1 MAAMLRSVACAAAL
15 VVALGAPLV
24 AQTTLE
30 RTPLLSGGWIGLP
43 GSLQINT
50 PFRFSDAGEPGL
62 GVLVVPTFE
71 ATLGLPLWLAA
82 GARYAPQSQIARG
95 HADEWELFGRYQP
108 FGQARGAPLDVAV
121 QAGYS
126 GAAESLDGELSLAR
140 WFGGVR
146 LLGAARLFT
155 DAHGTGD
162 TRGALAAGA
171 VVHPLPR
178 SRPVAVA
185 GDVAT
190 VLDRGEGEKWA
201 WSAALEVGIP
211 YTVNTVSLFA
221 TNTASGT
228 LQGTSLGV
236 SRTRWGFELTLPIP
250 LGSFL
255 GWYPPREAA
264 ARAVQPVPAGAP
276 AEARLFRASIY
287 RYSFVEERI
296 VVPAGTTVEWT
307 NGDAVVHTVSADDAS
322 FNSGAIAPGGTWRAT
337 FTRPGTYAYHC
348 GPHAFMKGVVIV
360 RPG

>member
-1 MAAMLRSVACAAAL
+1 
-15 VVALGAPLV
+15 
-24 AQTTLE
+24 
-30 RTPLLSGGWIGLP
+30 
-43 GSLQINT
+43 
-50 PFRFSDAGEPGL
+50 
-62 GVLVVPTFE
+62 VLVVPTFE

-82 GARYAPQSQIARG
+82 GARYAPQSQIARD

-121 QAGYS
+121 QAGYN

-155 DAHGTGD
+155 DAYGTSD
-162 TRGALAAGA
+162 TRGALGAGA
-171 VVHPLPR
+171 VVRPLPR
-178 SRPVAVA
+178 SLPIALA
-185 GDVAT
+185 GDFAV
-190 VLDRGEGEKWA
+190 VLDREEGEEWA

-211 YTVNTVSLFA
+211 FTVNTVSFFA

-255 GWYPPREAA
+255 GWYPPREEA
-264 ARAVQPVPAGAP
+264 ARTVQPVAAGAP
-276 AEARLFRASIY
+276 AEPYLFRASIY
-287 RYSFVEERI
+287 RYSFVEQRI
-296 VVPAGTTVEWT
+296 VVPVGTTVEWT
-307 NGDAVVHTVSADDAS
+307 NNDAVAHTVTADNVS
-322 FNSGAIAPGGTWRAT
+322 FNSEAIMPGGSWRAT
-337 FTRPGTYAYHC
+337 FTRPGTYPYHC
-348 GPHAFMKGVVIV
+348 GPHPLIPGVVVV